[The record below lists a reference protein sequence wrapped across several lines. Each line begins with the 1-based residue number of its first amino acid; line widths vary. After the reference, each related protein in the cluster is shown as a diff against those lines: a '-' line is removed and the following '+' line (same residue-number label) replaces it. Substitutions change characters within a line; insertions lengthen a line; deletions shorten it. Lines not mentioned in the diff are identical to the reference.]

1 MLDRIRLCLQGYNY
15 GNGYIPWA
23 IRRDGGYTVANAIA
37 FSNMQAKKHGW
48 DSYGDKQYPAHVLR
62 YYQYG
67 NYNIGVPNTAIV
79 QLAAKEIGN
88 HGGKKFWSWHGDGTR
103 DHVGFV
109 EKCDGKRVY
118 TIEGNTSD
126 QVARRSYPV
135 GYYEIL
141 GYGIVK
147 F

>member
-1 MLDRIRLCLQGYNY
+1 MLQPEASAYVEIHLKPCL
-15 GNGYIPWA
+15 IFF
-23 IRRDGGYTVANAIA
+23 D
-37 FSNMQAKKHGW
+37 
-48 DSYGDKQYPAHVLR
+48 
-62 YYQYG
+62 
-67 NYNIGVPNTAIV
+67 
-79 QLAAKEIGN
+79 
-88 HGGKKFWSWHGDGTR
+88 WHGDGTR
-103 DHVGFV
+103 DHVGIV

-118 TIEGNTSD
+118 TIEGNSSD